1 MENTVVLKCFHCGKE
16 KEVQT
21 NENIDFDYKLA
32 DVAEAEGMTA
42 YIDLYRGRVLVFCN
56 DNCVEAHKTKKG
68 TIRVRPG
75 YIV

>member
-42 YIDLYRGRVLVFCN
+42 YIDLYRGKSFSFL
-56 DNCVEAHKTKKG
+56 
-68 TIRVRPG
+68 
-75 YIV
+75 

>member
-1 MENTVVLKCFHCGKE
+1 MGKKVVLKCFHCGKE

-21 NENIDFDYKLA
+21 NENIDFGYKLA
-32 DVAEAEGMTA
+32 DVAEVEGMIA

-68 TIRVRPG
+68 TIGVRPG